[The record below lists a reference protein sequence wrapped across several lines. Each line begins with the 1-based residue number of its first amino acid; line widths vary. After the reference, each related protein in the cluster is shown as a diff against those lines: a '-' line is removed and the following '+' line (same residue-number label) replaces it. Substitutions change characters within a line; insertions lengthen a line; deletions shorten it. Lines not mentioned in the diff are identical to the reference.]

1 MLYAGVKQGERKRV
15 ALGELEALGIG
26 SVASHYSNQLSGGQ
40 QQRVA
45 IARALVNDPA
55 LILADEPTGALD
67 TKSSQDIMELFAH
80 LNAERGMTIL
90 LVTHEPQV
98 VAYAKRVVAFRDGRV
113 VSDGAQV
120 VGVT

>member
-1 MLYAGVKQGERKRV
+1 RKRV

-67 TKSSQDIMELFAH
+67 TKSSQDIMEFFAH

-98 VAYAKRVVAFRDGRV
+98 AAYAKRVVAFRDGRV